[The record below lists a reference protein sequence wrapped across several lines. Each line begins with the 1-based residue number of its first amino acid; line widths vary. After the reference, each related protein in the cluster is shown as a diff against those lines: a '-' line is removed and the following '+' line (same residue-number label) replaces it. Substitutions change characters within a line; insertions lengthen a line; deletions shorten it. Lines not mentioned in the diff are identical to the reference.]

1 MLDFVMILE
10 CWYFY
15 CISLSCMKSYFSP
28 ITGKILMKTMTIKFA
43 VAMALAVGAVSVNA
57 STVILENS
65 KASSLGSK
73 SFSGSAT
80 WTYDSVFDLA
90 LDITGKGT
98 TWVNWTLTAVGSG
111 NEKDGYSAVNSDSFT
126 ETTVWEDLGPGTYS
140 FSYFGQVKTNSEIYL
155 TLTSTVS
162 PTAPVP
168 EPETYA
174 MLLVGLG
181 LAGVAA
187 RRRRTL

>member
-1 MLDFVMILE
+1 
-10 CWYFY
+10 
-15 CISLSCMKSYFSP
+15 
-28 ITGKILMKTMTIKFA
+28 MKTMTIQLA
-43 VAMALAVGAVSVNA
+43 VALALTVGAASVNA
-57 STVILENS
+57 STVILETS
-65 KASSLGSK
+65 QASSFGSK

-98 TWVNWTLTAVGSG
+98 TWVNWTLTAVGFGDDTG
-111 NEKDGYSAVNSDSFT
+111 NYSVVNSGTFT
-126 ETTVWEDLGPGTYS
+126 ESTSWEDLGPGTYS
-140 FSYFGQVKTNSEIYL
+140 FSYFGKVKTNSAIDL

-162 PTAPVP
+162 PAVPVP

-181 LAGVAA
+181 LAGVVA